1 MKTANILTISLLVST
16 VTVGVQ
22 AAQVSYIGYDDS
34 VTSLAEMRGL
44 QRMQRP

>member
-16 VTVGVQ
+16 VTVDVQ

-34 VTSLAEMRGL
+34 VLHL
-44 QRMQRP
+44 LK